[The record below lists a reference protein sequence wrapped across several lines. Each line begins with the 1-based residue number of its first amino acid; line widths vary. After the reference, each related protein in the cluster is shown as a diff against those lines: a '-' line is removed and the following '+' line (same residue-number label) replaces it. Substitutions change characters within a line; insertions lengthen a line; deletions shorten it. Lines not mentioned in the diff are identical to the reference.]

1 MDIRPLT
8 KKHQQFAEENH
19 DLVYAFLNKKK
30 LPETIFYDVIIFGY
44 LRAVQEYCDCPR
56 LHNYKFSTL
65 AWKRMQSSLSNYYSY
80 LNSEKRNAHVISL
93 DEPVGSEDGLLW
105 EDIVCYQSNMMEEFE
120 MELLL
125 HDLATALPE
134 REMRI
139 IRMKVDGKRMH
150 EIAKAE
156 HLTFR
161 QINLLLLD
169 AYPTIIKTLY
179 G

>member
-1 MDIRPLT
+1 M
-8 KKHQQFAEENH
+8 NH
-19 DLVYAFLNKKK
+19 ISVVATD
-30 LPETIFYDVIIFGY
+30 E
-44 LRAVQEYCDCPR
+44 AVVPR
-56 LHNYKFSTL
+56 LVADF
-65 AWKRMQSSLSNYYSY
+65 
-80 LNSEKRNAHVISL
+80 
-93 DEPVGSEDGLLW
+93 GDGLLAPGVAQK
-105 EDIVCYQSNMMEEFE
+105 EAVAG
-120 MELLL
+120 ELLL
-125 HDLATALPE
+125 HDLAAALPE

-161 QINLLLLD
+161 QINSILLD

>member
-1 MDIRPLT
+1 
-8 KKHQQFAEENH
+8 
-19 DLVYAFLNKKK
+19 
-30 LPETIFYDVIIFGY
+30 
-44 LRAVQEYCDCPR
+44 
-56 LHNYKFSTL
+56 
-65 AWKRMQSSLSNYYSY
+65 MQSSLSNYYSY
-80 LNSEKRNAHVISL
+80 INSAKRSAHVVSL
-93 DEPVGSEDGLLW
+93 DEPVGSENGLLW
-105 EDIVCYQSNMMEEFE
+105 EEIVSYQSNMMEEFE

-125 HDLATALPE
+125 HNLATALPE

-161 QINLLLLD
+161 QINSILLD